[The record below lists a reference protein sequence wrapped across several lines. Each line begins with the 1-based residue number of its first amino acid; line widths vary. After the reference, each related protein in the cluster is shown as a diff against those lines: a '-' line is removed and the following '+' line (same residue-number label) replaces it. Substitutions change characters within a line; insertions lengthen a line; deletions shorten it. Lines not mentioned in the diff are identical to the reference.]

1 MLCLRC
7 LFLHRPVTLVSTYVF
22 WTAPCPECDVFKSF
36 CTLKSTRNCQTSTFL
51 QNVWSVGFEIDRPCP
66 QWCNWSG
73 VSAAQVAK
81 RSWIS
86 SCIFSRGQLLI
97 LLCECTYVYL
107 HNVPPTDVSISCSL
121 TLFWQRMKNVCISA
135 LFFFSTTGIVD
146 ISQMI
151 KQFYEASGH
160 RRCVN
165 IILELNMRR
174 ETKIS
179 NRACKVTC
187 L

>member
-135 LFFFSTTGIVD
+135 LFFFQHNRDCRHFTNDKTVLWSVW
-146 ISQMI
+146 SQTMC
-151 KQFYEASGH
+151 KYYFRVEHAPRNQ
-160 RRCVN
+160 N
-165 IILELNMRR
+165 I
-174 ETKIS
+174 
-179 NRACKVTC
+179 
-187 L
+187 